1 MKGFLDVTH
10 YPFSDDEVRI
20 KHFLKRTGKG
30 GPKCHPTVLLRPFQV
45 KEDVRHDLELSGWQ
59 IRIDSRVLFHPL
71 VGFVRANGVKFVVLE
86 ARFVHYLLI
95 T

>member
-10 YPFSDDEVRI
+10 YSFSDDEVRI

-30 GPKCHPTVLLRPFQV
+30 GPECHPTVLLGPFQV
-45 KEDVRHDLELSGWQ
+45 KEDVGHYLELSDWKM
-59 IRIDSRVLFHPL
+59 RIDSRVLFHPL
-71 VGFVRANGVKFVVLE
+71 VGIVRANGVKFVVLE

>member
-1 MKGFLDVTH
+1 MKCFLDVTH
-10 YPFSDDEVRI
+10 YNFSDDEVRI

-45 KEDVRHDLELSGWQ
+45 KEDVGHDLELSDWQ
-59 IRIDSRVLFHPL
+59 MRIDSRVLFHPL

-86 ARFVHYLLI
+86 ACFVHYLLV